1 MLHPLE
7 ICEFDPI
14 LIDGITNKLQDTKE
28 LMVQLCINK
37 MVLKLDD
44 AKEVFNDED
53 FVNKVRFHKTK
64 KVIHLEDYKP
74 NILSTPSINGLN
86 YVIIDDLLNVSPGT
100 YVCKS
105 KYNGKMYIEH
115 FILLKNIVPYV
126 SLRVQYSDK
135 YMDGIYSCIQTLID
149 NNKKHLSEKE
159 HTQLLRY
166 LICDKDPLNIEDI
179 SSSLIFNMIRISTEI
194 VKRVAHVQSVN

>member
-7 ICEFDPI
+7 VCEFDPI
-14 LIDGITNKLQDTKE
+14 LIDGITNKLQDTKA

-37 MVLKLDD
+37 MILKLDD

-53 FVNKVRFHKTK
+53 FVNKVRFFHTK
-64 KVIHLEDYKP
+64 KVIHLTDHKP
-74 NILSTPSINGLN
+74 DISISPSINGLN
-86 YVIIDDLLNVSPGT
+86 FIVIDDLLNLSKGT
-100 YVCKS
+100 YACKA
-105 KYNGKMYIEH
+105 KYNGRMYIEH
-115 FILLKNIVPYV
+115 FILLNSVVPYV

-149 NNKKHLSEKE
+149 NNKKHISEKE